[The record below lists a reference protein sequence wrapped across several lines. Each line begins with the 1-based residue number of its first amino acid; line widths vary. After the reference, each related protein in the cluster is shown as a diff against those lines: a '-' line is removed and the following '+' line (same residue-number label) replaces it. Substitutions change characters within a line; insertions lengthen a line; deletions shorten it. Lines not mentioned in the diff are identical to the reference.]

1 MIANGDNHDPNRID
15 PRKAP
20 LRPPPRRVRRRD
32 HLLDPGGALPG
43 AGDSF
48 AVGAGLTLR
57 GHDLQNGGVDHP
69 RVRRGGLRREFMTKG
84 IRALL
89 ESRAPGR
96 YWVAEL
102 EGRVVGQLLITF
114 EWSDWRNRMVWW
126 IQSVYVMPNVRGRGV
141 LRTLY
146 DATRREAL
154 ASGSGGLRLYVDTT
168 NVRAQRVYAA
178 LGMRGDHY
186 RVFEE
191 MFAEPLSS
199 ADILDR

>member
-1 MIANGDNHDPNRID
+1 MNNQQPMVRAAGLGDLDVLVAGNL
-15 PRKAP
+15 A
-20 LRPPPRRVRRRD
+20 LAEETERVR
-32 HLLDPGGALPG
+32 LDA
-43 AGDSF
+43 D
-48 AVGAGLTLR
+48 TLR
-57 GHDLQNGGVDHP
+57 Q
-69 RVRRGGLRREFMTKG
+69 G

-102 EGRVVGQLLITF
+102 EGRVVGQLLVTF

-168 NVRAQRVYAA
+168 NVRAQKVYAA
-178 LGMRGDHY
+178 LGMSGDHY

-199 ADILDR
+199 ADISDR